1 MTTLLDRITINPD
14 VMQGKPTI
22 RNMRFSVTQLL
33 ELLAAGM
40 TTEELLADYPFLES
54 EDIQACLLYAA
65 KITNARTRT
74 LQPQ

>member
-1 MTTLLDRITINPD
+1 MMMLLDRTTLNPD

-22 RNMRFSVTQLL
+22 RNMRFSVNQLL

-40 TTEELLADYPFLES
+40 TTEEVLADYPFLES
-54 EDIQACLLYAA
+54 EDIQACFAFAA